1 MQRKLFCIYFAPEQK
16 FPPVLL
22 STGDLPSHD
31 TLTKIDQACMINSL
45 LKSKDLATE
54 VTHPLI
60 RIYNIKETSFI
71 D

>member
-1 MQRKLFCIYFAPEQK
+1 
-16 FPPVLL
+16 
-22 STGDLPSHD
+22 
-31 TLTKIDQACMINSL
+31 MINSL